1 MPLSEIFS
9 RIIILVFSETVMV
22 DWLTGNSTSCR
33 LLRSVIIL
41 VIDKSDS
48 RFSVVRFCKSSYVRD
63 RILLH
68 SVLLPLFMPKKIGD
82 ERYLLITSELGGK
95 RTQVSVA
102 TRPLRRNGRKASD
115 WERTSSNLVINSYW
129 RKISAITGDDGLKIS
144 DLLM

>member
-1 MPLSEIFS
+1 MWLVHWPASDYSIEFSLDYASIGDIFS
-9 RIIILVFSETVMV
+9 NNYTCFFGNCNDY

-68 SVLLPLFMPKKIGD
+68 SVLLSLFMPKKIGD

-102 TRPLRRNGRKASD
+102 PPPPQEEWKEG
-115 WERTSSNLVINSYW
+115 
-129 RKISAITGDDGLKIS
+129 
-144 DLLM
+144 